1 MEEKKILEDGV
12 ATINSEEDI
21 AELKE
26 QIKDEVIAENAPNE
40 KQNELFK
47 KVLEEASMPVEMTDK
62 DFKLGDNELDIRK
75 LNKGNYKQMMFRQG
89 VLQNVYLKQIMTS
102 LVDIIRLLMVVCD
115 KIGVED
121 IVDATDVV
129 VEKVAEKNQQLK
141 EILDKAKDKNDNKA

>member
-26 QIKDEVIAENAPNE
+26 QIKEEVVAENAPNE
-40 KQNELFK
+40 EQNELFK

-102 LVDIIRLLMVVCD
+102 LVDITRLLMVVCD

-121 IVDATDVV
+121 IVAATDDVI
-129 VEKVAEKNQQLK
+129 EKVAEKNQQLK

>member
-1 MEEKKILEDGV
+1 MKEKKILEDGV

-26 QIKDEVIAENAPNE
+26 QIKEEVVAENAPNE
-40 KQNELFK
+40 EQNKLFE
-47 KVLEEASMPVEMTDK
+47 KVLEEASMPVSMTDK

-75 LNKGNYKQMMFRQG
+75 LNPKNTKQMMFRQG

-102 LVDIIRLLMVVCD
+102 LVDLTRLLMVVCD
-115 KIGVED
+115 KLGVED
-121 IVDATDVV
+121 IVGATDDVI
-129 VEKVAEKNQQLK
+129 EKVAEKNQQLK

>member
-40 KQNELFK
+40 EQNELFK

-75 LNKGNYKQMMFRQG
+75 LNPKNTKQMMFRQG

-102 LVDIIRLLMVVCD
+102 LVDLTRLLMVVCD
-115 KIGVED
+115 KLGVED
-121 IVDATDVV
+121 IVGATDEVI
-129 VEKVAEKNQQLK
+129 EKVAEKNQQLK